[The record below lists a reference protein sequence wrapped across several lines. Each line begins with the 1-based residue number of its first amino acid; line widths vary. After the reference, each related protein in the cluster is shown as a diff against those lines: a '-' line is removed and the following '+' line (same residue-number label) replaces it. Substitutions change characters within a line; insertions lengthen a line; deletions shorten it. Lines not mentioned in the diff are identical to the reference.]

1 MGGASENDLTKA
13 ESYNAALSAQL
24 ANTQPQLNSLEAR
37 VSALSSQLSSESTRR
52 VAAETKSEEAESRL
66 RESEGALAAVRS
78 SEVRT
83 LREENEDLCERLAF
97 VEGEAEDYRNE
108 LNAERD
114 RHREE
119 VEELGGDVHALA
131 TKLRMREEEL
141 ESLRADPGSYIGNIS
156 VEEVVGRG
164 GGGAATTSTTSSRRH

>member
-1 MGGASENDLTKA
+1 MTTDD
-13 ESYNAALSAQL
+13 AADKDDATAA
-24 ANTQPQLNSLEAR
+24 ANST
-37 VSALSSQLSSESTRR
+37 STRSII
-52 VAAETKSEEAESRL
+52 A
-66 RESEGALAAVRS
+66 AAVRLS
-78 SEVRT
+78 KVRT

-156 VEEVVGRG
+156 VEEVDP
-164 GGGAATTSTTSSRRH
+164 

>member
-1 MGGASENDLTKA
+1 MTTDD
-13 ESYNAALSAQL
+13 AADDDDATAAA
-24 ANTQPQLNSLEAR
+24 AN
-37 VSALSSQLSSESTRR
+37 STGTRSII
-52 VAAETKSEEAESRL
+52 A
-66 RESEGALAAVRS
+66 AAVRS